1 MSDKFD
7 EQQPIIVKK
16 VKGGGHGHH
25 GGAWKVAYA
34 DFVTAMMAFFLLL
47 WLLSVTTE
55 EQKNGIADYFTSTPM
70 ITRSED
76 GAGGVLGGTTI
87 SPDGA
92 MTSTVQPLVERPKT
106 QDPALKPG
114 SMPVQPDKN
123 ISDQKFIEEQ
133 RKREQE
139 EFEKTAKAIEQ
150 AIKADPQIADMVQSL
165 KIDQTSEGLRIQIL
179 EQQDKPLFASG
190 SATLLP
196 DTKKLMRQVSEV
208 IQKTPNEISVRGHTD
223 SVPYGPGASYTNWE
237 LSADRANAS
246 RRALENAGMPA
257 VRINNVLGKADSD
270 PLIKDDPRDGRNRRI
285 SIILLHQDVAG
296 EDGANASGRAKSRQQ
311 LNRSKSNQLFQ
322 RSEGVVEFP

>member
-16 VKGGGHGHH
+16 VKGHGHGHH

-55 EQKNGIADYFTSTPM
+55 VQKNGISDYFTSTPM

-76 GAGGVLGGTTI
+76 GAGGILGGTTVALE
-87 SPDGA
+87 GA

-106 QDPALKPG
+106 QDPALTPG
-114 SMPVQPDKN
+114 SMPVQKEAN
-123 ISDQKFIEEQ
+123 ISDQKFLEEQ
-133 RKREQE
+133 RKREQA
-139 EFEKTAKAIEQ
+139 EFEKTAQAIER
-150 AIKADPQIADMVQSL
+150 AVKSNPQIADMLQSMR
-165 KIDQTSEGLRIQIL
+165 IDQTTEGLRIQIL
-179 EQQDKPLFASG
+179 EEQDKPLFASG

-196 DTKKLMRQVSEV
+196 DPKRLMRQVSEV
-208 IQKTPNEISVRGHTD
+208 IQKTSNEISIRGHTD
-223 SVPYGPGASYTNWE
+223 SVPYGPGSSYTNWE

-270 PLIKDDPRDGRNRRI
+270 PLIEDNPRDGRNRRI
-285 SIILLHQDVAG
+285 SIILLRQDVAG
-296 EDGANASGRAKSRQQ
+296 VDGANSSARAKSRQEKN
-311 LNRSKSNQLFQ
+311 LNDASKLYQ